1 MASRTYHKQND
12 NELVKRIIQKFGKE
26 CVLILGNW
34 SAPNVKYQEPTR
46 NAGLIN
52 MFKKRDLNLYLI
64 DEYKTS
70 STYPTY
76 EGDIKQKFKTIKNP
90 RPYRLSKNPTVICH
104 GLMRCEKVK
113 CSKNEH
119 KLWNRDLAAVLN
131 FRKILMSLRETGKR
145 PITLLETKCK
155 FIPSKLSL
163 RLFHAGK
170 NLSELASVF

>member
-1 MASRTYHKQND
+1 
-12 NELVKRIIQKFGKE
+12 
-26 CVLILGNW
+26 
-34 SAPNVKYQEPTR
+34 PTR
-46 NAGLIN
+46 SAGLIN
-52 MFKKRDLNLYLI
+52 MFKKRGLTLYLI

-70 STYPTY
+70 STCPTC
-76 EGDIKQKFKTIKNP
+76 EDDIEQKFKTIKNP
-90 RPYRLSKNPTVICH
+90 RPHKRAKNPTVKCH
-104 GLMRCEKVK
+104 GLTRCGNVK
-113 CSKNEH
+113 CSKNEY

-145 PITLLETKCK
+145 PVPLLETKCK